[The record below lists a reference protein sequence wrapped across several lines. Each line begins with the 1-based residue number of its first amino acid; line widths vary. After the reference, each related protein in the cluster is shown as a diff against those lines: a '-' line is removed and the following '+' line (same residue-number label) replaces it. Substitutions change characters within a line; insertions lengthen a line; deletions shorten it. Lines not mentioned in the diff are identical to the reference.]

1 MALVGARSRS
11 LASGA
16 SLLSCWSEVRI
27 LPGASHERPPRRRR
41 YRRAHDARRGAQR
54 AGLRRHRS
62 RAWRR
67 SVGQPAA
74 RLLPDRHFRLADARS
89 RWAGALSPPARAT
102 DRYSYFLLITATG
115 GKKRYFEGMEA
126 GADDFITKPI
136 DMDELR
142 ARLKAAERILG
153 LRQHVQQLEGLL
165 PICAYC
171 KRIRDDSEKWESIER
186 YVEERSEAQFSH
198 GYCPDC
204 YEKYVRPQIE
214 KR

>member
-1 MALVGARSRS
+1 MNLLLAEDDAVARMT
-11 LASGA
+11 
-16 SLLSCWSEVRI
+16 LSAVLKGLGYEVTEAEHGGEAWANPQLGYFPI
-27 LPGASHERPPRRRR
+27 VISDWQMPEIDGPELCRR
-41 YRRAHDARRGAQR
+41 
-54 AGLRRHRS
+54 LRE
-62 RAWRR
+62 
-67 SVGQPAA
+67 
-74 RLLPDRHFRLADARS
+74 
-89 RWAGALSPPARAT
+89 RAT

-115 GKKRYFEGMEA
+115 GKKRYLEGMEA

-171 KRIRDDSEKWESIER
+171 KRIRDASEKWESIER

-214 KR
+214 KP